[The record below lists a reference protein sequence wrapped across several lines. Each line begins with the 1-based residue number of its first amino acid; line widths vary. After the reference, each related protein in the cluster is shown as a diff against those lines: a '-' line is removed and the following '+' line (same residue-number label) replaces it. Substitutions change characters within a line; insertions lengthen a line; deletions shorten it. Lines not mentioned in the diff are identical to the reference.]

1 MGHYHLQCIAEPFFA
16 KFSLDF
22 KLCFIKMSTVLED
35 GEVVRTVGPIFL
47 PLSLVHPWKTY
58 TLSFSFILLLI
69 ENNIE
74 NMIFPEQ
81 TCNIQQS
88 TIQGKNVVHFDLP
101 PFFRVFLVFI
111 IPKRDMVKI
120 FY

>member
-58 TLSFSFILLLI
+58 TLYFSFILLLI

-88 TIQGKNVVHFDLP
+88 TIQGKNVVHFDP
-101 PFFRVFLVFI
+101 PPPLFLSFFGVYY
-111 IPKRDMVKI
+111 PKKRHG
-120 FY
+120 